1 MRKEKIAELE
11 RLMSEVRPV
20 SYFLMDDKS
29 KFVDVSVY
37 NILLNNG
44 KTIRREKITKNGKD
58 GSAVI
63 IFALDSN
70 NEVLLSV
77 EPRVFTKNGVGVS
90 LPAGYIEDGESPIV
104 AAIRELLEETGYLAS
119 NGEVIAEYYQD
130 EGISSAY
137 NYGVLLTDL
146 VDTGKQHLDEDE
158 FVKKFKCS
166 VDEVLELIDM
176 SFIESVNSKYT
187 VQKAVEKIKIMKK

>member
-63 IFALDSN
+63 I
-70 NEVLLSV
+70 
-77 EPRVFTKNGVGVS
+77 
-90 LPAGYIEDGESPIV
+90 
-104 AAIRELLEETGYLAS
+104 
-119 NGEVIAEYYQD
+119 
-130 EGISSAY
+130 
-137 NYGVLLTDL
+137 
-146 VDTGKQHLDEDE
+146 
-158 FVKKFKCS
+158 
-166 VDEVLELIDM
+166 
-176 SFIESVNSKYT
+176 
-187 VQKAVEKIKIMKK
+187 

>member
-1 MRKEKIAELE
+1 MRKEKLDELK
-11 RLMSEVRPV
+11 RLIDEVRPI
-20 SYFLMDDKS
+20 SYSLLDDKS

-44 KTIRREKITKNGKD
+44 KTIRREKITKNKKD

-70 NEVLLSV
+70 DEVILSV
-77 EPRVFTKNGVGVS
+77 EPRVFTKSGVGVS
-90 LPAGYIEDGESPIV
+90 LPAGYIEDNESPIA
-104 AAIRELLEETGYLAS
+104 AAIRELCEETGYLAET
-119 NGEVIAEYYQD
+119 GEVIAEYYQD

-137 NYGVLLTDL
+137 NYGVLLTNL
-146 VDTGKQHLDEDE
+146 VDTGKQHLDNDE
-158 FVKKFKCS
+158 FVKRFKCS
-166 VDEVLELIDM
+166 IDEVLELIDM

-187 VQKAVEKIKIMKK
+187 VSKAIDKVKIMRK